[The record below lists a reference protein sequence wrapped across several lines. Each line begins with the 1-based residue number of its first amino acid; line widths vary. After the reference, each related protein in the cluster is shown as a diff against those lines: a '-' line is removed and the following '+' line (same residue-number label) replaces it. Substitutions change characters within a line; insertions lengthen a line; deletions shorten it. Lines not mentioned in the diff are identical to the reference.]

1 MNFLNEF
8 PDEATSS
15 AAARALV
22 SQPGWLVPPCLLVFV
37 IYASLLPG
45 SWADEW
51 LKKGEQGSRGWHG
64 LFSPVFLQR
73 VALGWN
79 GDCSNPQSAEEMGI
93 FECVTRRLK
102 EN

>member
-22 SQPGWLVPPCLLVFV
+22 SQPGYLDPPCFLVFV
-37 IYASLLPG
+37 INSSLLTG

-51 LKKGEQGSRGWHG
+51 VKKGEWDSKGMEWVVFTSFLAKGGSRVERG
-64 LFSPVFLQR
+64 L
-73 VALGWN
+73 
-79 GDCSNPQSAEEMGI
+79 
-93 FECVTRRLK
+93 
-102 EN
+102 